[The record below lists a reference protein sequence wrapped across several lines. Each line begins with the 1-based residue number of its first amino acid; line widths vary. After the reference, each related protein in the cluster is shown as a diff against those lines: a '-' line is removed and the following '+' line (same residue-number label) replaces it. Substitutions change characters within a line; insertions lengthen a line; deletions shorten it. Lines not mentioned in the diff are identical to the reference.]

1 MSSNGA
7 EKSFNEQIIDEFRA
21 NGGKVGG
28 PFEGAPM
35 VLLTTTG
42 AKSGRE
48 RTTPLVYTSDGERLV
63 IIASAA
69 GADRHPAWYHNLVA
83 RPEVTLEVGT
93 EQYPARAR
101 VVEEPERSRL
111 YAQMAA
117 IMPGFNAYQEKTSR
131 TIPVVILERA
141 A

>member
-48 RTTPLVYTSDGERLV
+48 RTTPLVYTSDGDRVV

-69 GADRHPAWYHNLVA
+69 GADKHPAWFHNLVA
-83 RPEVTLEVGT
+83 HPDVTLEVGT
-93 EQYPARAR
+93 EQYPAQAR

-117 IMPGFNAYQEKTSR
+117 MMPGFNAYQEKTSR
-131 TIPVVILERA
+131 TIPVIILERA

>member
-42 AKSGRE
+42 AKSGRA
-48 RTTPLVYTSDGERLV
+48 RTTPLVYTSDGDRLV

-69 GADRHPAWYHNLVA
+69 GADKHPAWFHNLVA
-83 RPEVTLEVGT
+83 RPGVTLEVGT
-93 EQYPARAR
+93 ERYPARAR

-117 IMPGFNAYQEKTSR
+117 LMPGFNAYQEKTSR